1 VIREAG
7 PHDYAAA
14 FAVTRAAF
22 PEFVTTEAGFRH
34 RHESMPPEARLR
46 AWIAE
51 EDGAVVGWS
60 RAHYRWEESGGS
72 AHASAAVLPERR
84 RRGIGSALLEPA
96 LAHVGEAPRVFAKAG
111 SAGAAFAERHGFR
124 RMQTVR
130 ISAVDPRDVDVSDL
144 DRTDVEVRTLA
155 ELGPEEVF
163 AVGAVAVLDV
173 PAEEQPN
180 QLELEQWVRSYWES
194 PDFDWDASYG
204 AVVGGRTVAVSYS
217 AVDLPG
223 QRAVTAFTGTLPEY
237 RGRGLARLVKLAVL
251 RRLVERGVTLCLTDN
266 HERNAPMLAV
276 NTRLGF
282 RPYAEHYTYLLDR
295 SGKGARASAGRT

>member
-7 PHDYAAA
+7 PDDYAAA

-46 AWIAE
+46 AWVAV
-51 EDGAVVGWS
+51 EDGTIVGWS
-60 RAHYRWEESGGS
+60 RAHFRWEESGGS
-72 AHASAAVLPERR
+72 AHASAAVLPDRR
-84 RRGIGSALLEPA
+84 RRGIGSALLEQA

-111 SAGAAFAERHGFR
+111 GGGAAFAERHGFR
-124 RMQTVR
+124 RTQTLR
-130 ISAVDPRDVDVSDL
+130 ISAVDPREVDVSELERADVDL
-144 DRTDVEVRTLA
+144 RTLA
-155 ELGPEEVF
+155 EVGPEEVF
-163 AVGAVAVLDV
+163 AVDAVTVLDV
-173 PAEEQPN
+173 PADEQPD
-180 QLELEQWVRSYWES
+180 QLELGQWLRSYWES

-204 AVVGGRTVAVSYS
+204 AVVGGRTVAVSYA

-223 QRAVTAFTGTLPEY
+223 QRAVTAFTGTLPEH

-251 RRLVERGVTLCLTDN
+251 RRLLELGVTLCLTDN
-266 HERNAPMLAV
+266 DERNAPMLAV

-282 RPYAEHYTYLLDR
+282 RPHAVHYTYLLER
-295 SGKGARASAGRT
+295 SGKGARASAGST